1 MKTLFEPVSFE
12 EKSKYVRDRS
22 KKLVGKYNEEYD
34 GNMDYKSVLA
44 KINNKDIKSIKN
56 FRYLNRI
63 IQLALIKEIEEKE
76 NENE

>member
-1 MKTLFEPVSFE
+1 
-12 EKSKYVRDRS
+12 
-22 KKLVGKYNEEYD
+22 
-34 GNMDYKSVLA
+34 MDYKSVLA

-63 IQLALIKEIEEKE
+63 IQLALIKEIEE